1 MKKYTKWRKARNL
14 GKSEAVFF
22 LITVGL
28 AVCYVM
34 EFIWAIIIKTN

>member
-1 MKKYTKWRKARNL
+1 MKKYQAWRKAWNL

-28 AVCYVM
+28 AAGMILEC
-34 EFIWAIIIKTN
+34 IWAIIIKTI

>member
-1 MKKYTKWRKARNL
+1 MKKYQAWRKAWNL

-34 EFIWAIIIKTN
+34 EFIWAIILKSN